1 MHRHFDE
8 QLRELHG
15 RLILMGGV
23 AESMVGLAVKTL
35 GERNESHCADVF
47 RKEEEVNELEIEVDD
62 RAVKLTALKQPVAS
76 DVRFLFTV
84 LRVATDVER
93 IADQAV
99 NICQNVHHLLQHA
112 ATSSVDLSEMAR
124 IAEQMV
130 HESLEAL
137 ARRDVALAD
146 RVLELERRVDD
157 LKDGSFRA
165 LLESM
170 QASPAT
176 IPAGVALLLIA
187 RNLERIGDHATNIA
201 EEVIYLVQG
210 RDVRHHHEE
219 KTRKLKSKRS

>member
-15 RLILMGGV
+15 KLMLMGGL
-23 AESMVGLAVKTL
+23 AESMVGLAVQNL
-35 GERNESHCADVF
+35 VDRNESKSVEVF
-47 RKEEEVNELEIEVDD
+47 EKEDEVNDLEIEVDD
-62 RAVKLTALKQPVAS
+62 RAVKLTALQQPVGA

-84 LRVATDVER
+84 LRVATDLER

-99 NICQNVHHLLQHA
+99 NVCQNVHHFLQYAPA
-112 ATSSVDLSEMAR
+112 ATVDLTEMAEISCR
-124 IAEQMV
+124 MV

-137 ARRDVALAD
+137 ARKDCEEAKK
-146 RVLELERRVDD
+146 VLEDERRVDE
-157 LKDGSFRA
+157 LKDRAFRG

-170 QASPAT
+170 IADPAT
-176 IPAGVALLLIA
+176 IRSGVALLLIS
-187 RNLERIGDHATNIA
+187 RNLERVGDHATNIA

-219 KTRKLKSKRS
+219 KTRKLKARS